1 MGIQQLKPPK
11 QQQKSQSKLNM
22 SEWVRLDITSF
33 TKTTN
38 REKILKILK
47 GAKVE
52 CCEITDPYMNTD
64 RNKNCISIVISEL
77 ISKLRLQ
84 TTQGHGLLKRTMQP
98 SQQEDRSSKQL
109 PMKQIDQNIQLSL
122 LEDSARSKIP
132 AILFTF
138 NHVNCT
144 FWTNQNAKSKFRK

>member
-1 MGIQQLKPPK
+1 MGIQHLKP
-11 QQQKSQSKLNM
+11 SQLQLDNIKPNM

-64 RNKNCISIVISEL
+64 RNKNCISIVIKRADYEKKM
-77 ISKLRLQ
+77 IEKP
-84 TTQGHGLLKRTMQP
+84 TQPFKVKKRTDF
-98 SQQEDRSSKQL
+98 SFKKDKIKNKTKQ
-109 PMKQIDQNIQLSL
+109 
-122 LEDSARSKIP
+122 
-132 AILFTF
+132 
-138 NHVNCT
+138 
-144 FWTNQNAKSKFRK
+144 

>member
-1 MGIQQLKPPK
+1 MG
-11 QQQKSQSKLNM
+11 SQSKLNM

-64 RNKNCISIVISEL
+64 RNKNCIPSSSNAL
-77 ISKLRLQ
+77 TLKPRLQ
-84 TTQGHGLLKRTMQP
+84 TTQAPGLLRKTMQP
-98 SQQEDRSSKQL
+98 NLQEDLFSEQ
-109 PMKQIDQNIQLSL
+109 Q
-122 LEDSARSKIP
+122 SAT
-132 AILFTF
+132 FTL
-138 NHVNCT
+138 
-144 FWTNQNAKSKFRK
+144 

>member
-64 RNKNCISIVISEL
+64 RNKTAFQLSSSGL
-77 ISKLRLQ
+77 ILKPRLL
-84 TTQGHGLLKRTMQP
+84 TTQGHGLLRRTMQP
-98 SQQEDRSSKQL
+98 SLLEGHSSKQHL
-109 PMKQIDQNIQLSL
+109 MQLAL
-122 LEDSARSKIP
+122 
-132 AILFTF
+132 
-138 NHVNCT
+138 
-144 FWTNQNAKSKFRK
+144 

>member
-11 QQQKSQSKLNM
+11 KQQLKQQQLNM

-64 RNKNCISIVISEL
+64 RNKNCISIVIKRADYETKSPDYPGAWIIEEDY
-77 ISKLRLQ
+77 KA
-84 TTQGHGLLKRTMQP
+84 TPAGGPLL
-98 SQQEDRSSKQL
+98 
-109 PMKQIDQNIQLSL
+109 
-122 LEDSARSKIP
+122 
-132 AILFTF
+132 
-138 NHVNCT
+138 
-144 FWTNQNAKSKFRK
+144 

>member
-1 MGIQQLKPPK
+1 MGQI
-11 QQQKSQSKLNM
+11 
-22 SEWVRLDITSF
+22 E
-33 TKTTN
+33 TKTAFQ
-38 REKILKILK
+38 L
-47 GAKVE
+47 
-52 CCEITDPYMNTD
+52 
-64 RNKNCISIVISEL
+64 SSSEL

-109 PMKQIDQNIQLSL
+109 PMKQIDQNIQLFL

-144 FWTNQNAKSKFRK
+144 FWTNQNVKSKLRKKKCDILKKKKKKKKKKS

>member
-1 MGIQQLKPPK
+1 
-11 QQQKSQSKLNM
+11 M

-64 RNKNCISIVISEL
+64 RNKNCISVVIKRADFETKTPDYPGSWIIEEDYAAQPAGGPL
-77 ISKLRLQ
+77 LSTTICHIHTLSKSFIISP
-84 TTQGHGLLKRTMQP
+84 HP
-98 SQQEDRSSKQL
+98 SFL
-109 PMKQIDQNIQLSL
+109 TWG
-122 LEDSARSKIP
+122 
-132 AILFTF
+132 F
-138 NHVNCT
+138 
-144 FWTNQNAKSKFRK
+144 